1 MNSYDVVVIGG
12 GQAGLA
18 SAHHLQEA
26 GLSHI
31 ILEAGDQ
38 VGGSWP
44 HYYDSLTLFSPAR
57 YCALPGLGLEGDPD
71 RYPSRDEIVEY
82 LRRYADHFGFAVRT
96 GARVAAVDWRATDHV
111 VRLDTGEE
119 LHARAVIA
127 ATGGFGRPSIPAID
141 GMDRFGGRVLHVA
154 EYRTPEPFAG
164 QRVIVVGAG
173 NSAVQ
178 VAAELAGVADVTL
191 ATRAPVRFKK
201 QAPLGRDIHWWL
213 DRTGI
218 DRLPLGRKVNK
229 TTPVLDTGRYQHA
242 LAAGRPD
249 RQPMFDRL
257 TPAGVNWPNG
267 VEEPVDSIIFAT
279 GYVPDLGYL
288 PVDAFGPDGWPLHRG
303 GVSTAMPTL
312 GYVGLPGQR
321 GIASATL
328 RGVGPDAGRVVAE
341 LGRRLEPAPTTA
353 IAGPGRARSPITA

>member
-1 MNSYDVVVIGG
+1 MNTYDVIVIGG
-12 GQAGLA
+12 GPAGLA
-18 SAHHLQEA
+18 AAHRLKEA
-26 GLSHI
+26 GLSHVV
-31 ILEAGDQ
+31 LEASDQ

-44 HYYDSLTLFSPAR
+44 RYYDSLTLFSPAR
-57 YCALPGLGLEGDPD
+57 YCALPGLPLEGDQD
-71 RYPSRDEIVEY
+71 RYPTRDEIVDY
-82 LRRYADHFGFAVRT
+82 LRRYAEHFGIDVRT
-96 GARVAAVDWRATDHV
+96 GALVATVDWRGADHV
-111 VRLDTGEE
+111 VRLDSGDE

-127 ATGGFGRPSIPAID
+127 ATGGFGRPSIPAIE
-141 GMDRFGGRVLHVA
+141 GMDCFGGRLLHVA
-154 EYRTPEPFAG
+154 EYRSPESFSG

-178 VAAELAGVADVTL
+178 VAVELADVADVTL

-229 TTPVLDTGRYQHA
+229 TTPVLDTGRYQQA
-242 LAAGRPD
+242 LAAGRPP

-257 TPAGVNWPNG
+257 TPVGVGWPNG
-267 VEEPVDSIIFAT
+267 LEEPVDSVIFAT
-279 GYVPDLGYL
+279 GYVPNLGYL
-288 PVDAFGPDGWPLHRG
+288 PAEAFGPDGWPLHRG
-303 GVSTAMPTL
+303 GVSTAVPSL

-328 RGVGPDAGRVVAE
+328 RGVGPDAARVVE
-341 LGRRLEPAPTTA
+341 RLAAYLSSSPTPERTRPWLPAH
-353 IAGPGRARSPITA
+353 SS